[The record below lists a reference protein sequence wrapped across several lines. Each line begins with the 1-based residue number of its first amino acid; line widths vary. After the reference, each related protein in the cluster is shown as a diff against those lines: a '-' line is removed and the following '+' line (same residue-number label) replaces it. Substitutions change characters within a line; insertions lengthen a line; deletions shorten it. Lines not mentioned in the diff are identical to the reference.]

1 MGIWMVLL
9 IIGGGMYYLY
19 GFVQY
24 VRNGGIRADGT
35 SVLICIATALI
46 FCLVI
51 FCIWMLAFATGIL

>member
-1 MGIWMVLL
+1 MGLWLVLL

>member
-1 MGIWMVLL
+1 MGLWLVLL
-9 IIGGGMYYLY
+9 IIGGGMYYLC

>member
-24 VRNGGIRADGT
+24 VRNGGIQADGT

>member
-1 MGIWMVLL
+1 MGLWLVIL

>member
-1 MGIWMVLL
+1 MGLWLVIL

-46 FCLVI
+46 FCMVI
-51 FCIWMLAFATGIL
+51 FFIWVLAVAAGIL

>member
-35 SVLICIATALI
+35 SVLICIDTALI

>member
-1 MGIWMVLL
+1 MGLWLVIL
-9 IIGGGMYYLY
+9 IIGGGSYYLY
-19 GFVQY
+19 GFGQY